1 MYFTLSSGKVNGG
14 IDIKRWRFV
23 LCYTMIRKQKGGDL
37 IMDSKAIDKI
47 ASDAKLEISHQ
58 IDKFIAELQDGTNDP
73 DNFITITQLE
83 EKLSLLR
90 ANTTKTYS
98 DILSAYLES
107 MDETELI
114 KRKKGNTEIR
124 G

>member
-1 MYFTLSSGKVNGG
+1 
-14 IDIKRWRFV
+14 
-23 LCYTMIRKQKGGDL
+23 
-37 IMDSKAIDKI
+37 MDNKTINKI

-58 IDKFIAELQDGTNDP
+58 IDKFVADLQNGTSDPND
-73 DNFITITQLE
+73 FITITQLE

-90 ANTTKTYS
+90 LNTTKTYS
-98 DILSAYLES
+98 DILSTYLDG

-114 KRKKGNTEIR
+114 KRKKGNTGKR

>member
-1 MYFTLSSGKVNGG
+1 
-14 IDIKRWRFV
+14 
-23 LCYTMIRKQKGGDL
+23 
-37 IMDSKAIDKI
+37 MDNRAIDKI

-58 IDKFIAELQDGTNDP
+58 IDKFIADLQNGTSDP

-83 EKLSLLR
+83 ERLSMLR
-90 ANTTKTYS
+90 ASTTKTYS
-98 DILSAYLES
+98 DILSAYLDS

-114 KRKKGNTEIR
+114 KRKKESTRKR

>member
-1 MYFTLSSGKVNGG
+1 
-14 IDIKRWRFV
+14 
-23 LCYTMIRKQKGGDL
+23 
-37 IMDSKAIDKI
+37 MDSKKIDKI

-58 IDKFIAELQDGTNDP
+58 IDKFIAELQDGTSDP

-98 DILSAYLES
+98 DILSAYLDS
-107 MDETELI
+107 IDETELI
-114 KRKKGNTEIR
+114 KRKKGNTGTR

>member
-1 MYFTLSSGKVNGG
+1 
-14 IDIKRWRFV
+14 
-23 LCYTMIRKQKGGDL
+23 
-37 IMDSKAIDKI
+37 MDSKAIDKI

>member
-1 MYFTLSSGKVNGG
+1 
-14 IDIKRWRFV
+14 
-23 LCYTMIRKQKGGDL
+23 
-37 IMDSKAIDKI
+37 MDNKTIAQI

-58 IDKFIAELQDGTNDP
+58 IDKFIAELQNGTSDP

-98 DILSAYLES
+98 NILSAYLDS
-107 MDETELI
+107 VDETELI
-114 KRKKGNTEIR
+114 KRKKENTGKR

>member
-1 MYFTLSSGKVNGG
+1 
-14 IDIKRWRFV
+14 
-23 LCYTMIRKQKGGDL
+23 
-37 IMDSKAIDKI
+37 MDNRTIDKI

-58 IDKFIAELQDGTNDP
+58 IDKFIADLQNGTSDP

-83 EKLSLLR
+83 EKLSMPR

-98 DILSAYLES
+98 DILSAYLDS

-114 KRKKGNTEIR
+114 KRKKESTEKR

>member
-1 MYFTLSSGKVNGG
+1 M
-14 IDIKRWRFV
+14 D
-23 LCYTMIRKQKGGDL
+23 RKT
-37 IMDSKAIDKI
+37 IDKI
-47 ASDAKLEISHQ
+47 ASDAKLEIGHQ
-58 IDKFIAELQDGTNDP
+58 IDKFIAELQNGTSNP
-73 DNFITITQLE
+73 DDFITITQIE

-98 DILSAYLES
+98 DILSAYLDS

-114 KRKKGNTEIR
+114 KRKKENTGKR

>member
-1 MYFTLSSGKVNGG
+1 
-14 IDIKRWRFV
+14 
-23 LCYTMIRKQKGGDL
+23 
-37 IMDSKAIDKI
+37 MDNKAIDKI

-58 IDKFIAELQDGTNDP
+58 IDKFIVELQNGTSDP

-98 DILSAYLES
+98 NILSAYLDSVDES
-107 MDETELI
+107 ELI
-114 KRKKGNTEIR
+114 KRKKENTR
-124 G
+124 KRR

>member
-1 MYFTLSSGKVNGG
+1 MDNKT
-14 IDIKRWRFV
+14 IDR
-23 LCYTMIRKQKGGDL
+23 
-37 IMDSKAIDKI
+37 I

-58 IDKFIAELQDGTNDP
+58 IDKFVADLQNGTSNAD
-73 DNFITITQLE
+73 DFTTITQLE

-90 ANTTKTYS
+90 SNTTKTYS
-98 DILSAYLES
+98 DILSAYLSS

-114 KRKKGNTEIR
+114 KRKKGNTGKR

>member
-1 MYFTLSSGKVNGG
+1 
-14 IDIKRWRFV
+14 
-23 LCYTMIRKQKGGDL
+23 
-37 IMDSKAIDKI
+37 MDNKTIDKI

-58 IDKFIAELQDGTNDP
+58 IDKFIAELQNGTGDP
-73 DNFITITQLE
+73 DNFVTITQLE

-98 DILSAYLES
+98 SILSAYLDS
-107 MDETELI
+107 VDETELI
-114 KRKKGNTEIR
+114 KRKKENTGKR

>member
-1 MYFTLSSGKVNGG
+1 
-14 IDIKRWRFV
+14 
-23 LCYTMIRKQKGGDL
+23 
-37 IMDSKAIDKI
+37 MDSKTIDRI

-58 IDKFIAELQDGTNDP
+58 IDKFVADLQNGTSDP
-73 DNFITITQLE
+73 ENFITITQLE

-90 ANTTKTYS
+90 SNATKTYS
-98 DILSAYLES
+98 DILSAYLSS

-114 KRKKGNTEIR
+114 KRKKENTGKR

>member
-1 MYFTLSSGKVNGG
+1 
-14 IDIKRWRFV
+14 
-23 LCYTMIRKQKGGDL
+23 
-37 IMDSKAIDKI
+37 MDSKKIDKI
-47 ASDAKLEISHQ
+47 VSDAKLEISHQ
-58 IDKFIAELQDGTNDP
+58 IDKFIAELQDGTSDP

-98 DILSAYLES
+98 DILSAYLDS
-107 MDETELI
+107 IDETELI
-114 KRKKGNTEIR
+114 KRKKENTETR